1 MASNR
6 KNAKFDIFTKIA
18 LIFVIAIIILLVLL
32 PLANIF
38 KFAMDP
44 GGRVV
49 FTDLPKSL
57 VDQEI
62 VKNTLKLGLTVG
74 TLGTL
79 LGFFLAYTQTRIEF
93 KGKRILH
100 VINLIPIIS
109 PPFALATAV
118 IVLFGRSGLITRDL
132 LGLRPTLYGY
142 PGLVIVLT
150 LSFFPVAYMN
160 ILGMM
165 KSLDPA
171 LDEAGS
177 ILGANRWKIFKS
189 ITVPLLIPGIAGS
202 FLLLF
207 IESIADLANPLII
220 GGGYTVLAS
229 RAYISI
235 NGDYNIPG
243 AAGYSLL
250 LLIPALLVFLIQRFW
265 SQRNSVISVTG
276 KPTGRINPI
285 KSGPIKYLLLTV
297 TWFVSILI
305 AVVYLTVI
313 MGSFASI
320 IGVNNALTLEHFRYV
335 LSGFGGDSVKTT
347 VILALIATPIAG
359 MVGMLIAW
367 LVIRRVKRG
376 SQILDFLGMLG
387 IAVPGTVIGIGYAI
401 TYNDAVRIGGH
412 TIIPQL
418 SGGGAILGG
427 AIVIVMVYVI
437 RSSPAG
443 QRSGIA
449 SLQQIDPSI
458 DEASSSL
465 GASGFRTFRLVT
477 LPLIR
482 GAFLTGLMYAFAH
495 SMTTLSPIIFLVTAD
510 TPIMTQKILAE
521 ADQGRYG
528 NSFAFCV
535 VLIVIVLT
543 VMGLINLAVRGRK
556 TTSYKPLA
564 MVK

>member
-18 LIFVIAIIILLVLL
+18 LIFVTAIIILLVLL

>member
-6 KNAKFDIFTKIA
+6 KNAKFDIFTKIE

-74 TLGTL
+74 TIGTL

-367 LVIRRVKRG
+367 LVIRRVKQG

-401 TYNDAVRIGGH
+401 TYNDAVRIAGY

-458 DEASSSL
+458 DEASASL

-495 SMTTLSPIIFLVTAD
+495 AMTTLSPIIFLVTAD

-535 VLIVIVLT
+535 ILIVIVLT

-564 MVK
+564 MVQ